1 MSSLLLTVSQL
12 NTYIK
17 SLLDG
22 DPHLQSV
29 YVCGEISN
37 FVNHYRSGHFY
48 LSLKDDNAVIQA
60 VMFRSAASRIKFTPQ
75 NGMKVLVRGR
85 VSLFERSGQYQIYI
99 DDMQP
104 DGVGSL
110 QLAFEQRKEKLAKEG
125 LFDADRKRP
134 IPKYPAR
141 IGVVT
146 SPTGAVLQDIR
157 NVLTRRYPLAT
168 LVLCPV
174 LVQGTEAAGQ
184 IAAAIRRF
192 HDCGAADVL
201 IVGRGGGSIED
212 LWAFNEEIVVRA
224 VAASQIP
231 IISAVGHE
239 TDFTLC
245 DFAADLRAPTPSAA
259 AELAAPDRADLHI
272 QLFERQ
278 AAMKRALQRRVE
290 ENRRHLLAIRQSR
303 SMASPLYAVEL
314 RRMKLDYRAE
324 QLKSAF
330 LHTVRTQRQAF
341 GVLAGK
347 LDALSPLKVLARG
360 YAIASNEQG
369 LVTKAAQAK
378 PGENLNLKFMDGS
391 LSCRVISREI
401 KDSVPFKTI
410 DRNGEDHAE
419 TNL

>member
-60 VMFRSAASRIKFTPQ
+60 VMFRSAASRIKFSPQ

-125 LFDADRKRP
+125 LFDADRKRS

-184 IAAAIRRF
+184 IAAFTSAGPPTF
-192 HDCGAADVL
+192 SLWDGAA
-201 IVGRGGGSIED
+201 G
-212 LWAFNEEIVVRA
+212 LWRTC
-224 VAASQIP
+224 
-231 IISAVGHE
+231 G
-239 TDFTLC
+239 
-245 DFAADLRAPTPSAA
+245 
-259 AELAAPDRADLHI
+259 
-272 QLFERQ
+272 
-278 AAMKRALQRRVE
+278 
-290 ENRRHLLAIRQSR
+290 
-303 SMASPLYAVEL
+303 PLT
-314 RRMKLDYRAE
+314 R
-324 QLKSAF
+324 KS
-330 LHTVRTQRQAF
+330 
-341 GVLAGK
+341 
-347 LDALSPLKVLARG
+347 
-360 YAIASNEQG
+360 
-369 LVTKAAQAK
+369 
-378 PGENLNLKFMDGS
+378 
-391 LSCRVISREI
+391 
-401 KDSVPFKTI
+401 
-410 DRNGEDHAE
+410 
-419 TNL
+419 

>member
-1 MSSLLLTVSQL
+1 MSSLLLSVSQL

-48 LSLKDDNAVIQA
+48 LSLKDDNAVVQA

-125 LFDADRKRP
+125 LFDAGRKRP
-134 IPKYPAR
+134 VPKYPTR

-192 HDCGAADVL
+192 HERSAADVL
-201 IVGRGGGSIED
+201 IVGRGGGSMED

-259 AELAAPDRADLHI
+259 AELVAPDRGDLQL

-290 ENRRHLLAIRQSR
+290 ENRRRLLAIRQSR

-330 LHTVRTQRQAF
+330 LHTVRAQRQAF

-360 YAIASNEQG
+360 YAIASNERG
-369 LVTKAAQAK
+369 LVTKAEKAQ
-378 PGENLNLKFMDGS
+378 PGEDLHLKFMDGS
-391 LSCRVISREI
+391 LSCRVISREM
-401 KDSVPFKTI
+401 DDAVPFKTI
-410 DRNGEDHAE
+410 DRNGENHAE

>member
-60 VMFRSAASRIKFTPQ
+60 VMFRSAASRIKFSPQ

-192 HDCGAADVL
+192 HECRAADVL
-201 IVGRGGGSIED
+201 IVGRGGGSMED

-259 AELAAPDRADLHI
+259 AELVAPDRGDLHI
-272 QLFERQ
+272 QLLERQ
-278 AAMKRALQRRVE
+278 AAMKRTLQRRVE
-290 ENRRHLLAIRQSR
+290 ENRRRLFAIRQSR

-314 RRMKLDYRAE
+314 RRMKLDYRAK

-330 LHTVRTQRQAF
+330 LHTVRAQRQAF

-369 LVTKAAQAK
+369 LVTKAEKAR
-378 PGENLNLKFMDGS
+378 PGEDLHLKFMDGS

-401 KDSVPFKTI
+401 GDAVPFKTI
-410 DRNGEDHAE
+410 DRNGENHAE

>member
-201 IVGRGGGSIED
+201 IVGRGGGSMED

-324 QLKSAF
+324 QLKSTF
-330 LHTVRTQRQAF
+330 LHTVRAHRQAF

-401 KDSVPFKTI
+401 TDSVPFKTI

>member
-1 MSSLLLTVSQL
+1 MSSLLLSVSQL

-48 LSLKDDNAVIQA
+48 LSLKDDQAVVQA

-201 IVGRGGGSIED
+201 IVGRGGGSMED

-259 AELAAPDRADLHI
+259 AELAAPDRGDLPI

-290 ENRRHLLAIRQSR
+290 ENRRRLLAIRQSR

-324 QLKSAF
+324 QLKSTF
-330 LHTVRTQRQAF
+330 LHTVRAHRQAF

-401 KDSVPFKTI
+401 TDSVPFKTT

>member
-1 MSSLLLTVSQL
+1 MSSLLLSVSQL

-48 LSLKDDNAVIQA
+48 LSLKDDQAVVQA

-125 LFDADRKRP
+125 LFDAGRKRP
-134 IPKYPAR
+134 VPRYPAR

-174 LVQGTEAAGQ
+174 LVQGPEAAGQ

-192 HDCGAADVL
+192 HNCGAADVL
-201 IVGRGGGSIED
+201 IVGRGGGSMED

-231 IISAVGHE
+231 VISAVGHE

-259 AELAAPDRADLHI
+259 AELAAPDRGDLHI

-290 ENRRHLLAIRQSR
+290 ENRRRLLAIRQSR

-324 QLKSAF
+324 QLKSTF
-330 LHTVRTQRQAF
+330 LHTVRAHRQAF

-401 KDSVPFKTI
+401 TDSVPFKTT

>member
-201 IVGRGGGSIED
+201 IVGRGGGSMED